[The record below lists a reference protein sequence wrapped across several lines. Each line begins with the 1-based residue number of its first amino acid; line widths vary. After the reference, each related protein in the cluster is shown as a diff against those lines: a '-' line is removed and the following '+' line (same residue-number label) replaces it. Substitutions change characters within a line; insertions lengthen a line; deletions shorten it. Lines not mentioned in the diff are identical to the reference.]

1 MTAVVLS
8 AIAGWLLLSALTT
21 VAVALLAR
29 GGSQEDDRR
38 QRRFDA
44 ELGRLLAGGD
54 RPRPAVPGPD
64 GTAR

>member
-8 AIAGWLLLSALTT
+8 AIAGWLLLSAMTT

-44 ELGRLLAGGD
+44 ELDRLLAGGG
-54 RPRPAVPGPD
+54 RARSAVPEGD

>member
-8 AIAGWLLLSALTT
+8 VMVGWLLLSALTT
-21 VAVALLAR
+21 AAVALLAR

-38 QRRFDA
+38 HRLDA
-44 ELGRLLAGGD
+44 ELDRLLARGD